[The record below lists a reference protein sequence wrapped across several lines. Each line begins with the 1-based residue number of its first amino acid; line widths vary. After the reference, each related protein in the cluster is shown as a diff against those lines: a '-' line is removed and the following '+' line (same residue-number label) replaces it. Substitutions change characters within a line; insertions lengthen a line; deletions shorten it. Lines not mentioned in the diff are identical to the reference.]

1 MRVSVDHRTRY
12 HFTSPQDR
20 LIQMLRLT
28 PQDSADQTVVNWHIG
43 VDCDARLRES
53 RDGFGNRVTMLY
65 AEGPIEGIEITVSG
79 EVLTAG
85 DAGVVRGVV
94 EPLPPAL
101 FLRVTDRTG
110 LSHSMREFAAGIDGA
125 DGDRIAR
132 LHTLNS
138 RLHARFT
145 LREEASDTGLT
156 AEAAFQADHA
166 CPRDFAHMFIAL
178 ARSEG
183 IPARYVSGY
192 HTRGDG
198 DGHAPHAWAEAHVDD
213 LGWVAFDPSR
223 GLSADASY
231 VRVAVALDA
240 GGAAPVAGMR
250 IGRGAERLD
259 VDVQV
264 EELTGDA

>member
-43 VDCDARLRES
+43 VDCDARLRDA

-65 AEGPIEGIEITVSG
+65 AGGPLGDIEITVQG

-85 DAGVVRGVV
+85 DAGLVRGVV
-94 EPLPPAL
+94 EPLPPPL
-101 FLRVTDRTG
+101 FLRTTDRTG
-110 LSHSMREFAAGIDGA
+110 CSHAMREFAADLAEGR
-125 DGDRIAR
+125 GDRIAR
-132 LHTLNS
+132 LHALNT
-138 RLHARFT
+138 AICTRFT
-145 LREEASDTGLT
+145 VREAPRDSGID
-156 AEAAFQADHA
+156 APAVFQNSTA
-166 CPRDFAHMFIAL
+166 CPRDLAHLFLAFARAE
-178 ARSEG
+178 A

-192 HTRGDG
+192 HTGADG
-198 DGHAPHAWAEAHVDD
+198 EGHAPHAWAEAYVDD
-213 LGWVAFDPSR
+213 LGWIAFDPSH

-240 GGAAPVAGMR
+240 TGAAPVSGMR
-250 IGRGAERLD
+250 IGRGSERLD

>member
-65 AEGPIEGIEITVSG
+65 AEGPIEGIEIIVSG

-264 EELTGDA
+264 EELTSDA

>member
-12 HFTSPQDR
+12 RFTRPQDR

-43 VDCDARLRES
+43 VDCDARLREA

-65 AEGPIEGIEITVSG
+65 AQGPIDGIEVTVSG

-85 DAGVVRGVV
+85 DAGLVRGVN

-101 FLRVTDRTG
+101 FLRRTDRTG
-110 LSHSMREFAAGIDGA
+110 LSHAMREFAAAIDGA
-125 DGDRIAR
+125 HGDRIAR
-132 LHTLNS
+132 LHAINTA
-138 RLHARFT
+138 LHARFAVQ
-145 LREEASDTGLT
+145 EEASDAGLS
-156 AEAAFQADHA
+156 AEAAFQSDHA
-166 CPRDFAHMFIAL
+166 APRDFAHMLIAL
-178 ARSEG
+178 LRGEG

-192 HTRGDG
+192 HTRDDG
-198 DGHAPHAWAEAHVDD
+198 EGHAPHAWAEAHVDD
-213 LGWVAFDPSR
+213 LGWIAFDPSR

-250 IGRGAERLD
+250 MGPGREKLD

-264 EELTGDA
+264 EELTGED

>member
-1 MRVSVDHRTRY
+1 MRVAVDHRTRY
-12 HFTSPQDR
+12 QFTRPQDR

-28 PQDSADQTVVNWHIG
+28 PQDSADQTVVSWHIG
-43 VDCDARLRES
+43 VDCDARMREA

-85 DAGVVRGVV
+85 DAGLVRGVV

-101 FLRVTDRTG
+101 FLRMTDRTG
-110 LSHSMREFAAGIDGA
+110 LSQGMRDFAADVAGA
-125 DGDRIAR
+125 EGERIAR
-132 LHTLNS
+132 LHAINTA
-138 RLHARFT
+138 LHARFAVQ
-145 LREEASDTGLT
+145 EEASDAGLS

-166 CPRDFAHMFIAL
+166 APRDFAHMFIAL
-178 ARSEG
+178 ARAEG
-183 IPARYVSGY
+183 VPARYVSGY
-192 HTRGDG
+192 HTRDDG
-198 DGHAPHAWAEAHVDD
+198 DGHAPHAWAEAHVDE
-213 LGWVAFDPSR
+213 LGWIAFDPSR
-223 GLSADASY
+223 GLSADARY
-231 VRVAVALDA
+231 IRVAVALDS

-250 IGRGAERLD
+250 IGSGRERLD